1 MLKENHQLM
10 RTRLLFRLSLLFTG
24 ILCYSSLSAQTP
36 ASSTE
41 FAQRPVVL
49 YSQPDRNSPVIGT
62 ATFTDELRHQSKPV
76 ANTPAEEF
84 WFSTER
90 PTSVSGY
97 VRNRDLGK
105 DLNIKEGSPIRRT
118 ANPESDI
125 LFHWEKG
132 NVANFGD
139 VSGHFTQVSTER
151 PVTIYYQALP
161 PPVSR
166 PAAQPASATTPQTPP
181 PPARIN
187 PATPKTA
194 PEPKGDGQPIAPPV
208 TSYRLLTELP
218 ENPERTLY
226 FVGTFRPYRSIIQVR
241 RSYRFELI
249 GSDNQ
254 RIAFV
259 DMDKVTSAQTLNR
272 YFHKKVLISG
282 TLQKIAHTDDYLIEA
297 RLIRSR
303 EN

>member
-1 MLKENHQLM
+1 M
-10 RTRLLFRLSLLFTG
+10 RKRLLFGFSLLLTG
-24 ILCYSSLSAQTP
+24 ALSHSPLSAQSP
-36 ASSTE
+36 ASSSE

-49 YSQPDRNSPVIGT
+49 YSQPDRDSPVIGT
-62 ATFTDELRHQSKPV
+62 AIFTDELRHQSKPV
-76 ANTPAEEF
+76 SGTPAQEF

-105 DLNIKEGSPIRRT
+105 DLSVKEGAPIRRT

-125 LFHWEKG
+125 LFHWEK
-132 NVANFGD
+132 NYVADFGD

-161 PPVSR
+161 PP
-166 PAAQPASATTPQTPP
+166 ASK
-181 PPARIN
+181 
-187 PATPKTA
+187 PATPVAA
-194 PEPKGDGQPIAPPV
+194 PAPRPAPVAPPVPTSTGPKADGQPIAPPV

-218 ENPERTLY
+218 EDPERNLY
-226 FVGTFRPYRSIIQVR
+226 FVGTFRPYRSLIQLR
-241 RSYRFELI
+241 RNYRFELM

-259 DMDKVTSAQTLNR
+259 DMDKVTSAQTLNQ

-282 TLQKIAHTDDYLIEA
+282 TLQKIAHTNDYLIQA
-297 RLIRSR
+297 RLIRIR